1 MEGMNHTSVTEFILL
16 GITTNSELEV
26 LLFVIFML
34 VYILTLLGNSVICL
48 LIVTDPH
55 LHTPMYYFLCN
66 LSFVDLCYSSSITP
80 NMLMNLISVQK
91 IITFSGCA
99 VQLFCFTVFGN
110 SESVLLGVMAYDRYV
125 AICKPLLY
133 PVIMNQKTCV
143 HFAVATYL
151 WSVLSAVGETILT
164 FSLYF
169 CRSNIIDH
177 FFCDF
182 SPLLKLS
189 CSDTTTNEVVIFIFV
204 TFVGI
209 SSCGIIT
216 TSYCYIIST
225 ILRIQSL
232 KGRYKA
238 FSTCASHFTL
248 VSLFFGTIFIMYLQ
262 PQSSSSKTQS
272 KVLSLFYTVM
282 IPMLNPMIYSLRN
295 HDVKRALRKLVH

>member
-16 GITTNSELEV
+16 GITTYIELEV

-34 VYILTLLGNSVICL
+34 VYILTLLGNSLICL
-48 LIVTDPH
+48 LVVTDPH

-66 LSFVDLCYSSSITP
+66 LSFVDLCYSSSTTP
-80 NMLMNLISVQK
+80 NMLTDLISVQK
-91 IITFSGCA
+91 TITFSGCV
-99 VQLFCFTVFGN
+99 VQLFCVSLFGN
-110 SESVLLGVMAYDRYV
+110 SEGVLLGVMAYDRYV

-164 FSLYF
+164 FRLYF

-189 CSDTTTNEVVIFIFV
+189 CSDTTTNELVIFILVSFV
-204 TFVGI
+204 CI

-238 FSTCASHFTL
+238 FSTCASHFIL

-272 KVLSLFYTVM
+272 KVLSLFYTVI